1 MEVNLMTNYTITIN
15 NRQPIEDFQ
24 KDKLNLHFFWGV
36 GANPSRDVKITLL
49 TLFNTNDLA
58 FPAYTIKIKPDTI
71 GCRVNQYNPDEGTI
85 IQPTCYKS
93 TLSVGSVYTFDNDDY
108 HPKIT
113 QNPSLTY
120 SFVVQNNQQSSLWY
134 ALMKPI
140 ALSPNH
146 NNYTNK
152 IYSVFTLPPQSTLE
166 IQAKLFAILHY
177 SSDQLKEGQIKTSVA
192 RGFYPVRVNL
202 TENCNSPSLTFS
214 LDDNLWTL
222 SGDHQS
228 CTIENL
234 KTVKSL
240 SEYAITEIK
249 PDSSDPYENLINL
262 SVPVNFQ
269 DNQARYI
276 CGSYKGTAILPY
288 QYPILGINCTQP
300 TPFQLSP
307 SSTGQTYLKENTIIE
322 IKTESSQDLID
333 TSGTTNNDHCLL
345 GYFSGFPSD
354 PITKLCCYY
363 YSPYKDNTKWSI
375 VPVSDSDTFNGF
387 IKKGAFVY
395 LKNLASNQY
404 LIPKAIDSNI
414 YLTVSDQLYP
424 WIITQQE
431 T

>member
-1 MEVNLMTNYTITIN
+1 MTNYTITIN
-15 NRQPIEDFQ
+15 ANQQQREDFQ

-36 GANPSRDVKITLL
+36 GANPSRDVNITLL
-49 TLFNTNDLA
+49 TLFNTNDLG
-58 FPAYTIKIKPDTI
+58 FLPHTIKIKPDTI
-71 GCRVNQYNPDEGTI
+71 GCRVNRYNPDEDT
-85 IQPTCYKS
+85 IQPTDDTYN
-93 TLSVGSVYTFDNDDY
+93 LLVGHVYTFDNDY
-108 HPKIT
+108 FPKIT

-120 SFVVQNNQQSSLWY
+120 SFVVQNNQQSPLWY

-140 ALSPNH
+140 ALSSNP

-177 SSDQLKEGQIKTSVA
+177 SSDQLKEGQITTSFA
-192 RGFYPVRVNL
+192 TGYYPVRVNL
-202 TENCNSPSLTFS
+202 TENCNSSSLTF
-214 LDDNLWTL
+214 DGNLWTL
-222 SGDHQS
+222 SGDHPS

-354 PITKLCCYY
+354 QITKLCCYY

>member
-1 MEVNLMTNYTITIN
+1 MTNYTITIN
-15 NRQPIEDFQ
+15 NQQPIKCFQ

-36 GANPSRDVKITLL
+36 GANPSRYGNITLL

-58 FPAYTIKIKPDTI
+58 FTPYTIKIKPDTI
-71 GCRVNQYNPDEGTI
+71 GCRVNQYNPDEDTI
-85 IQPTCYKS
+85 IQPTRYKS
-93 TLSVGSVYTFDNDDY
+93 TLSVGYVYTFDNDDY
-108 HPKIT
+108 QYPKIT

-120 SFVVQNNQQSSLWY
+120 SFVVQNNQQSPLWY

-140 ALSPNH
+140 ALSSNP

-177 SSDQLKEGQIKTSVA
+177 SSDQLKEGQITTSSA
-192 RGFYPVRVNL
+192 TGSYPVRVNL
-202 TENCNSPSLTFS
+202 TENCNSPSLTF
-214 LDDNLWTL
+214 DGKLWTL
-222 SGDHQS
+222 SGDHPS

-234 KTVKSL
+234 NTVKCL

-354 PITKLCCYY
+354 QITKLCCYY
-363 YSPYKDNTKWSI
+363 YYPYKDNTKWSI
-375 VPVSDSDTFNGF
+375 VPVSDSDTFNEF